1 VWPVIEGLLWLG
13 VVLGYVAA
21 TAGRSGSIGRWLALP
36 GVVSYSL
43 YLLHYPVVR
52 AVAERAWRPTGALWV
67 DAAVVST
74 VVVLPIAAAL
84 ATLCY
89 LTVERPFMERRGV
102 YLSTDPA

>member
-1 VWPVIEGLLWLG
+1 M
-13 VVLGYVAA
+13 
-21 TAGRSGSIGRWLALP
+21 RWLALP

-52 AVAERAWRPTGALWV
+52 AVAERAWHPTGSPWL
-67 DAAVVST
+67 DAALGSMA
-74 VVVLPIAAAL
+74 VVVPIAVAI

-102 YLSTDPA
+102 YLAANAA